1 MVNRGTN
8 RDTTS
13 KDFYEEFDKVEKP
26 SKKKPQSKYKIEVGE

>member
-13 KDFYEEFDKVEKP
+13 KDFYEEFDKVEKV
-26 SKKKPQSKYKIEVGE
+26 SKKKSQAKYRVEVSD

>member
-13 KDFYEEFDKVEKP
+13 KDFYEEFDKVEKV
-26 SKKKPQSKYKIEVGE
+26 SKKKSQAKDKVEVN

>member
-13 KDFYEEFDKVEKP
+13 KDFYEEFDKVEKV
-26 SKKKPQSKYKIEVGE
+26 SKKKSQAKVEVELDE

>member
-13 KDFYEEFDKVEKP
+13 KDFYEEFDKLEKV
-26 SKKKPQSKYKIEVGE
+26 SKKNSQPKNNIEVSE

>member
-13 KDFYEEFDKVEKP
+13 KDFYEEFNKVEKA
-26 SKKKPQSKYKIEVGE
+26 SKKKSQPKYKIEVGG